1 MDFLSLLLLI
11 LPAYV
16 ANSIP
21 VVFGRGASVDGGRKF
36 WDKRPLFGEGKT
48 WRGLLSG
55 ITFGTLSAIP
65 LAAVFPEN
73 FLPFLL
79 YNQQIVF
86 AFALSLGAMAGDL
99 LGSFL
104 KRRQGIKSGEPSF
117 LMDQLLFVF
126 IALIFALAACP
137 QLFSMLTLGD
147 ATIIVVMTYF
157 LHVAFNGLAHAS
169 KLKKVPW

>member
-1 MDFLSLLLLI
+1 MDFLALLLLI
-11 LPAYV
+11 MPAYV

-21 VVFGRGASVDGGRKF
+21 VVFGRGARVDGGKVF

-48 WRGLLSG
+48 WRGLLAG
-55 ITFGTLSAIP
+55 VLFGSLSAIP

-73 FLPFLL
+73 FLPFLG
-79 YNQQIVF
+79 YNQKIFF
-86 AFALSLGAMAGDL
+86 AFALSAGAMAGDL
-99 LGSFL
+99 LGSFI

-126 IALIFALAACP
+126 TALIFGVIAYP
-137 QLFSMLTLGD
+137 QLFSVLNLND

-157 LHVAFNGLAHAS
+157 LHAAFNAIAHAL